1 MSSFKPNVNIVVVL
15 VVEMA
20 LGSLSGCSWMVTK
33 SPAVSDNIRRSLDQ
47 NGLKQVS
54 VSQDRDKG
62 IVTLSGNVTTAQEK
76 AQAENLAN
84 GLAGGQVVADEIA
97 VLPAGHESA
106 AAAVNSDL
114 DAAIGKNLD
123 AALIQSGLKDRVTFA
138 VKTGVVTLTGTVRTR
153 AVRFRAEQIAKEVP
167 NVQQVVNA
175 MEIRDQKATSS
186 K

>member
-1 MSSFKPNVNIVVVL
+1 MSSYKPNFNIVIVL
-15 VVEMA
+15 AVEMA
-20 LGSLSGCSWMVTK
+20 LGSLSGCSWMGTK
-33 SPAVSDNIRRSLDQ
+33 SPDVAGSIRTSLDQ
-47 NGLKQVS
+47 NGMKEVA

-62 IVTLSGNVTTAQEK
+62 IVTLSGNVKTAQEK
-76 AQAENLAN
+76 TQAENLAN

-97 VLPAGHESA
+97 VLPTGQESA

-114 DAAIGKNLD
+114 DAAIAKNLD
-123 AALIQSGLKDRVTFA
+123 AALIQSGLKEQVKYQ

-167 NVQQVVNA
+167 NVGQVVNA
-175 MEIRDQKATSS
+175 MDIRDQKATSS